1 MLIHI
6 NIIIAVS
13 SDTKGIMHCKY
24 LFVVSFRYSFLIIT
38 TCRMF
43 NAYFQVCYDTES
55 LYSIIQ

>member
-38 TCRMF
+38 RMF
-43 NAYFQVCYDTES
+43 NAYFQVAM
-55 LYSIIQ
+55 IQKVYTQ

>member
-43 NAYFQVCYDTES
+43 NAYFQVCYDTEV
-55 LYSIIQ
+55 YTQ